1 VLVIVSRN
9 GVGHDLEGKETD
21 GDEGGNVLQHCGR
34 VCLVE
39 VQI

>member
-9 GVGHDLEGKETD
+9 GVGRDLEGQETD
-21 GDEGGNVLQHCGR
+21 DDEGGDVPQHFGW

-39 VQI
+39 VQM